1 MRWPGRKPA
10 QAELG
15 RHVRPGRSLPTRRHL
30 VISANHPEVISANQW
45 VTDSRHQ
52 TVTTKGS
59 PNEHH
64 PHRPV
69 AAMSRGKRG
78 KARQDSVMAGIA
90 AGITTRRADRQR
102 SAHAVDR
109 RQMDLIIEAERE
121 RRTRRGQSRLWVITE
136 AEADRLRESHRAS
149 PLETFTVGEWTP

>member
-1 MRWPGRKPA
+1 
-10 QAELG
+10 
-15 RHVRPGRSLPTRRHL
+15 
-30 VISANHPEVISANQW
+30 
-45 VTDSRHQ
+45 
-52 TVTTKGS
+52 
-59 PNEHH
+59 
-64 PHRPV
+64 
-69 AAMSRGKRG
+69 MSRGKRG

-90 AGITTRRADRQR
+90 AGITTRRADMQR

>member
-1 MRWPGRKPA
+1 
-10 QAELG
+10 
-15 RHVRPGRSLPTRRHL
+15 
-30 VISANHPEVISANQW
+30 
-45 VTDSRHQ
+45 
-52 TVTTKGS
+52 
-59 PNEHH
+59 
-64 PHRPV
+64 
-69 AAMSRGKRG
+69 MSRGKRG

>member
-1 MRWPGRKPA
+1 
-10 QAELG
+10 
-15 RHVRPGRSLPTRRHL
+15 
-30 VISANHPEVISANQW
+30 
-45 VTDSRHQ
+45 
-52 TVTTKGS
+52 
-59 PNEHH
+59 
-64 PHRPV
+64 
-69 AAMSRGKRG
+69 MSRGKRG

-90 AGITTRRADRQR
+90 AGITTRRADMQR

-121 RRTRRGQSRLWVITE
+121 RRTQRGQSRLWVITE

>member
-1 MRWPGRKPA
+1 
-10 QAELG
+10 
-15 RHVRPGRSLPTRRHL
+15 
-30 VISANHPEVISANQW
+30 
-45 VTDSRHQ
+45 
-52 TVTTKGS
+52 
-59 PNEHH
+59 
-64 PHRPV
+64 
-69 AAMSRGKRG
+69 MSRGKRG

-90 AGITTRRADRQR
+90 AGVTARRTERRED
-102 SAHAVDR
+102 AHAVDR